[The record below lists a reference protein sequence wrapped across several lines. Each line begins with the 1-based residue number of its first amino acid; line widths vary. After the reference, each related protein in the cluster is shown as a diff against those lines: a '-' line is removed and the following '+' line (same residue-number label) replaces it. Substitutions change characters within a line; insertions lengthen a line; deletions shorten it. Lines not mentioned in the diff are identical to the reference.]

1 MPSGEPVPWKA
12 FTEPV
17 TSGDGALRHHR
28 VRLATGPATDRD
40 GGAIEQTVMRAS
52 GLK

>member
-12 FTEPV
+12 FNRA
-17 TSGDGALRHHR
+17 GDQRRRSTRHHR

>member
-1 MPSGEPVPWKA
+1 MPAANLSRGKRL
-12 FTEPV
+12 TELV
-17 TSGDGALRHHR
+17 TSGDGALGTTGYVSLR
-28 VRLATGPATDRD
+28 VRATDRD